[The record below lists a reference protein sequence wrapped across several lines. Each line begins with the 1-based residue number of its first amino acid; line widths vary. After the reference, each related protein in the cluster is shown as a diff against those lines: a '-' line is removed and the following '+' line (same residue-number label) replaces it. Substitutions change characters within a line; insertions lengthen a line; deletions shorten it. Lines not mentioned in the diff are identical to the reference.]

1 MSMKNATSPRR
12 VYTRKDVT
20 IVLFAGRMY
29 SAKVATTKVVSVLP
43 VTCVKLPSDGGR
55 ARIEITQHVRDDL
68 TVREVWRTLK
78 TNG

>member
-12 VYTRKDVT
+12 VYTRKDAT

-29 SAKVATTKVVSVLP
+29 SAKSTATKVVSVLP
-43 VTCVKLPSDGGR
+43 VTCNKLPSDGGR
-55 ARIEITQHVRDDL
+55 ARIEVIQQVSDEL

-78 TNG
+78 ANG